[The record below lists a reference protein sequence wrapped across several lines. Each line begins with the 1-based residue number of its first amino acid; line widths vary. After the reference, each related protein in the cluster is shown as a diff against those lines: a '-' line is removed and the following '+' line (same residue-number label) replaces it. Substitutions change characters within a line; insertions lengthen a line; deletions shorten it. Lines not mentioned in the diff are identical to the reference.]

1 MGQRKKQARAK
12 KRAKHSGATRPRQ
25 SMRAGPFWAEQHDS
39 GILQGLDTKHPDFAE
54 FQRALRE
61 EIARTPTAVQEL
73 RSSISDAAA
82 GHHAFD
88 VISAVWMSTGMVRPG
103 ALQSYHP
110 EVPTSTAAYVA
121 HVLLERDSPDPLRET
136 TPGDMQGGVAV
147 ESMANA
153 VRQIFQRLPA
163 YFALRQGAGQ
173 GTLDPYL
180 DLRTKLYAHHLAVS
194 SFAYEW
200 QERKTLER
208 LFEPFA
214 EDLRAALGFAA
225 DEAINLSAAL
235 GQLQLLRMRE
245 LGDIARRGAD
255 EMKRRVSE
263 RRAGKTTGEDDEY
276 IRRLADMSPKAAN
289 RWMERTA
296 MLYMAVHMGRHAAF
310 TAQELADDAK
320 VDRSAAQAFL
330 DAFAVEFGHATL
342 SAHAVGGEI
351 ADMRRRPI
359 VHDGQGRYLPAAVD
373 SVLYGLRDV
382 MTDGLKDHR
391 AWKRFTRHRARDL
404 EERALVALA
413 SALEA
418 DWHHAGVKYWYRAD
432 DGTLAEGEA
441 DGVLRADTLVVLV
454 EAKAGSMTARGRSAE
469 PRRLERA
476 LRDLIVAAHD
486 QLRRSEAVLVRGT
499 AEKVTDAHGTP
510 LTLDLDGV
518 TRILRIAVSLEDLSA
533 VAPAVWQLGDVGLL
547 PSEELA
553 PWTVGI
559 HELELICAMVER
571 PAQLSHYILRRLRT
585 YRQRIWGM
593 DEMDFW
599 MRYLSHGLWWEDD
612 EIEDRL
618 VEVHSHTDPMDAWA
632 YGERGLRPKA
642 KRPRQKLDRRTRSLL
657 DAIAATG
664 AAGRLEA
671 QLMLLEM
678 SSETRQRVTG
688 ELQRTLQRSKQDGE
702 IHRSSFVFGEDMAVT
717 VEGVPSG
724 RARNSPPALTER
736 GLDLFDEHGL
746 RRWLGLSATIGSSRI
761 LTGMAVLSEPR
772 RLGEV

>member
-1 MGQRKKQARAK
+1 
-12 KRAKHSGATRPRQ
+12 
-25 SMRAGPFWAEQHDS
+25 MRAGPFWAEQHGS
-39 GILQGLDTKHPDFAE
+39 GILQGLDSEHPDFAE

-61 EIARTPTAVQEL
+61 EIARTPDVVKEL
-73 RSSISDAAA
+73 RAAIADAAA

-88 VISAVWMSTGMVRPG
+88 VISAVWMSTGTVRPG
-103 ALQSYHP
+103 TLQSYHP

-121 HVLLERDSPDPLRET
+121 HVLLERGSPDPIHET
-136 TPGDMQGGVAV
+136 TPDDMQGGVAV

-173 GTLDPYL
+173 GALDPYL

-200 QERKTLER
+200 QERETLER
-208 LFEPFA
+208 LFGPFA
-214 EDLRAALGFAA
+214 DELRATGGFTA
-225 DEAINLSAAL
+225 DEAINLSRAL
-235 GQLQLLRMRE
+235 GQLQLVRMRE
-245 LGDIARRGAD
+245 LGDVARQGAA

-263 RRAGKTTGEDDEY
+263 CRAGKTTGEDDEY
-276 IRRLADMSPKAAN
+276 IRGLADMSPKAAN

-296 MLYMAVHMGRHAAF
+296 MLYMAVNMGRYTAF
-310 TAQELADDAK
+310 TADELAGHAE
-320 VDRSAAQAFL
+320 VDGSVAQAFL
-330 DAFAVEFGHATL
+330 DAFAVEFGRAKL
-342 SAHAVGGEI
+342 AADAVGGEI
-351 ADMRRRPI
+351 AEMRLRPI
-359 VHDGQGRYLPAAVD
+359 VHDGQGCYLPAAVD
-373 SVLYGLRDV
+373 SVLHGLRDV
-382 MTDGLKDHR
+382 LTDALKDHR
-391 AWKRFTRHRARDL
+391 GWKRFTRHRARDL

-413 SALEA
+413 AALEA
-418 DWHHAGVKYWYRAD
+418 DWHHGGVKYWYRAD

-441 DGVLRADTLVVLV
+441 DGVIRADTLVVLV
-454 EAKAGSMTARGRSAE
+454 EAKAGSMTARARSAE

-486 QLRRSEAVLVRGT
+486 QLRRAEAVLIRGT
-499 AEKVTDAHGTP
+499 PVKVTDAHGKS
-510 LTLDLDGV
+510 LTLDLEGV

-559 HELELICAMVER
+559 HELELICSMVER
-571 PAQLSHYILRRLRT
+571 PEQLTHYILRRLRT
-585 YRQRIWGM
+585 YRQRVWAM

-612 EIEDRL
+612 EIEDRV
-618 VEVHSHTDPMDAWA
+618 VEIHSHTDPMDAWA

-671 QLMLLEM
+671 QVMLLEM
-678 SSETRQRVTG
+678 SLETRERVTA
-688 ELQRTLQRSKQDGE
+688 ELRRALQRSQRDGE

-724 RARNSPPALTER
+724 QARNSPPALAER

-746 RRWLGLSATIGSSRI
+746 RRWLGLSATIGSSRV